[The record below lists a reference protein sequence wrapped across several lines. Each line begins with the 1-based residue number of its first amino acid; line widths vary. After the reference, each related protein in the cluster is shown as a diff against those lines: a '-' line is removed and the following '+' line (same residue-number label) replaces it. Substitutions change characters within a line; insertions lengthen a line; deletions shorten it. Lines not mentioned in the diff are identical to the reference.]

1 MKFMGARN
9 RSKVL
14 SWSVGLSSQACRKTT
29 LLVWLVGA
37 AALTGSAC
45 GDHVPDPRTVE
56 GVLAYMAQALE
67 ADDGERLYRV
77 LDERSRHALISIHAD
92 RRAAADVVRASYPE
106 DERADALA
114 ALGEATE
121 ASTPEALFA
130 MRCDRGC
137 RDELVAN
144 VGAPTE
150 ERRDGDELVVTTS
163 RGELRFHR
171 AREGQWWGFVW
182 KTEELDRERDV
193 ASRDLRQIRRNA
205 EVFQRRDDLE

>member
-1 MKFMGARN
+1 MAR
-9 RSKVL
+9 
-14 SWSVGLSSQACRKTT
+14 
-29 LLVWLVGA
+29 
-37 AALTGSAC
+37 
-45 GDHVPDPRTVE
+45 
-56 GVLAYMAQALE
+56 ALE

-92 RRAAADVVRASYPE
+92 RRAAAEVVRASYPE

-114 ALGEATE
+114 ALGDAAE

-130 MRCDRGC
+130 MRCARAC

-144 VGAPTE
+144 VGAPLE
-150 ERRDGDELVVTTS
+150 EQRDGDELVVTTP
-163 RGELRFHR
+163 RGELRFYR

-182 KTEELDRERDV
+182 QTEALDRERDV
-193 ASRDLRQIRRNA
+193 ASRDLRQIQRNA